1 MTQPP
6 EAIPAWK
13 IWHPLPLWKVFAV
26 LFVAQII
33 AAFVVVGLR
42 EGAGLPVPQWLIG
55 GIGGLLG
62 WNGLMRMAT
71 SARQLKPRA

>member
-33 AAFVVVGLR
+33 AALSGD
-42 EGAGLPVPQWLIG
+42 E
-55 GIGGLLG
+55 
-62 WNGLMRMAT
+62 
-71 SARQLKPRA
+71 SRQLALLLEKIGQPRG